1 MEMKRFIVTL
11 MVLLA
16 AAFFAACGSSPTQTQ
31 ADLTGVTS
39 YYVRANGNDSNAGT
53 SENAPFRTLERAV
66 RAALSTPVKK
76 ITVIGTLDEDTT
88 IKNTKP
94 PVLSTERD
102 FVVRE
107 FDVGGQ
113 RTVVVDTTQPAPYR
127 IKSSYDERD
136 PEEILITGK
145 PDATGNEKAVL
156 TNSRN
161 ADNILRIE
169 NATIRLENIEISGFV
184 STNSRSRCIRVWTGV
199 LTLGQGAKVT
209 NNKVIGV
216 HAINGGVVIMRD
228 NAEISS
234 NQSVGGN
241 TGVYLETGSVMVMLN
256 NAVIKENAAI
266 ANNNGDGSAGGVAI
280 TKATLIMRGNSTISN
295 NRSPNFGGGVMVYD
309 EDGLIEMFDNAV
321 ITGNTASIGAGVALV
336 GTLDMNDAAQ
346 ITNNSAVRAG
356 GGVYGEGDTASI
368 SVAKTAVLSNNR
380 APQYPDTNFTFN

>member
-1 MEMKRFIVTL
+1 MKRFIVTL

-16 AAFFAACGSSPTQTQ
+16 AAFFAACGSTPTQTS

-53 SENAPFRTLERAV
+53 SEAAPFRTLERAV
-66 RAALSTPVKK
+66 SAALNTPVKK
-76 ITVIGTLDEDTT
+76 ITVIGTLDENTT

-107 FDVGGQ
+107 FDIGGQ

-127 IKSSYDERD
+127 IKGSYDDHD
-136 PEEILITGK
+136 PDEILITGK

-169 NATIRLENIEISGFV
+169 NATVRLENIEISGFV

-209 NNKVIGV
+209 NNRVVGV
-216 HAINGGVVIMRD
+216 HIINGGIVIMRN
-228 NAEISS
+228 NAEISN

-241 TGVYLETGSVMVMLN
+241 TGVYIESGSVMVMLDN
-256 NAVIKENAAI
+256 SVIKENKAL
-266 ANNNGDGSAGGVAI
+266 ANNNGLGSGGGAAI
-280 TKATLIMRGNSTISN
+280 TDGTLIMRGNSTIAN
-295 NRSPNFGGGVMVYD
+295 NSSANFGGGVMLYNGNALV
-309 EDGLIEMFDNAV
+309 EMFDNAA

-368 SVAKTAVLSNNR
+368 SKSRTAVLSNNR